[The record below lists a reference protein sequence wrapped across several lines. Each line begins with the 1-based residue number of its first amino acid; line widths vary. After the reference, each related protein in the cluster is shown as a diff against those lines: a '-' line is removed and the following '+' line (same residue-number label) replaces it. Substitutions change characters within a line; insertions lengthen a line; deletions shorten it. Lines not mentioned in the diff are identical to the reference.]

1 MKVYLFHTDFSP
13 SSFLRYQ
20 GRRGQRK
27 NRRLT
32 LCSMNTRKSIFFSQ
46 SSVRIQLQD
55 IKNAENSAPKRYKA
69 SRLIDFLHN
78 LFYVLLFIMSFTD
91 CIFDAFNCR
100 NHCIFKILCIRH
112 WYIFTCTTTDW
123 SI

>member
-123 SI
+123 CI